1 MTTRGKQRGAVIAE
15 SAVTLIVLFMLL
27 FAILEFGRAYK
38 TYQVL
43 TDAARE
49 GARYAVAPDPSS
61 TPSYSPPLASDV
73 QDKVTQFLVSG
84 SVKGTT
90 ITVEQCVFAP
100 SPPPDSS
107 VCPAGAT
114 PVTDNTLEAGNGLN
128 PAYTRVQVTAPF
140 NFLFF
145 PYSVNMS
152 TKAVMRNE
160 NN

>member
-1 MTTRGKQRGAVIAE
+1 MTTKKKERGAVIVE
-15 SAVTLIVLFMLL
+15 SALTLIVLFMLL
-27 FAILEFGRAYK
+27 FATLEFGRAYK

-49 GARYAVAPDPSS
+49 GARYAVAPDPS
-61 TPSYSPPLASDV
+61 TGYNPPTVLEV
-73 QDKVTQFLVSG
+73 QSKVGDFLVSG
-84 SVKGTT
+84 SVRGTT
-90 ITVEQCVFAP
+90 ITVDECVFAP

-107 VCPAGAT
+107 VCPAGA
-114 PVTDNTLEAGNGLN
+114 PPITDNTLEAGNNLN

-140 NFLFF
+140 SFMFF

-152 TKAVMRNE
+152 TKAIMRNE